1 MDKSQKSSIRIV
13 ITTVISILF
22 VVGIMWL
29 IFSSSYSPSSQQQNI
44 ASSSADQQSVP
55 QQEITTTPTSTT
67 PANQKGSNNN
77 TTSDAENDI
86 TNTPT
91 SIDQKS
97 VNQGWLVIPLG
108 ASPEVQFN
116 TSFSDTITDL
126 GQTIPLGSLSWDPLA
141 GPNLYTTTGKYIQVN
156 LQVNNLGVG
165 NEGLEIVFAG
175 VFDQAGRYYAYQMG
189 NSTCGN
195 YGATEG
201 TQTLSPDIPC
211 IMNALFEVGQDSNSF
226 TVKLYIK
233 KDF

>member
-86 TNTPT
+86 TN
-91 SIDQKS
+91 
-97 VNQGWLVIPLG
+97 IPLG

-116 TSFSDTITDL
+116 KSFSDTITDL